1 MREIRK
7 KSIEEKIE
15 KIVAKNIDIVPV
27 SSETVKRAPLK
38 KEGKK
43 NINLVAKLNEKL
55 KKKTNKKESVKRKE
69 KDTISELNTND
80 KTSKKKKVASAE
92 KKKITF
98 AKKKNATFA
107 KETTVASTEENKVA
121 SSKKKKVSSKEKKKL
136 DRISI
141 VVLVVSILLIILAI
155 VLLINWLLDD
165 VKTNTIAKTIAK
177 EPDVVQV
184 ASEEKAELVN
194 PPVDKN
200 NDYWNYIKM
209 PLINVNF
216 DELLEKNKQTVGWIQ
231 VNNTNIN
238 YPLVQTSNNEDY
250 LHKAFDGTANQAG
263 WVFADYRNN
272 MKDFDNNTI
281 IYGHSRLNKTMFGSL
296 LNVLNPSWFNNKENH
311 IIKLSTPTE
320 NTLWQVFSVY
330 KTPVES
336 YYLTTSFL
344 YETNFLK
351 FANTLK
357 SRSVHPF
364 NSELVGTDKLLTLST
379 CSDVAGT
386 GRVVVH
392 AKLIKRQPRV

>member
-27 SSETVKRAPLK
+27 SSETVKHAPLK

-43 NINLVAKLNEKL
+43 DN
-55 KKKTNKKESVKRKE
+55 
-69 KDTISELNTND
+69 ISELNTNVN
-80 KTSKKKKVASAE
+80 KSKKA
-92 KKKITF
+92 KIKS
-98 AKKKNATFA
+98 AKKK
-107 KETTVASTEENKVA
+107 ETSTEETKLNSPK
-121 SSKKKKVSSKEKKKL
+121 KKKL

-184 ASEEKAELVN
+184 ASEEKAEIVN

-296 LNVLNPSWFNNKENH
+296 LNILNPSWFNNKENH
-311 IIKLSTPTE
+311 IIKLSTPAE